1 VPTQSPQLSPHDLSP
16 YSSHIIARRLTPIP
30 NQRLPDAEIDDVL
43 MKALTVIGG
52 IATQHRAV
60 TGNVKVDGR
69 IVDYELVPSW
79 QSQTGLD
86 NAACHYVEER
96 PVTWLSGQAMDK
108 LNHLLVVTIAA
119 DGLMLL
125 TSTDA
130 EHRAALLLHL
140 QQNFFDGWEAVSQAV
155 LVKAMVERFAMRT
168 LWLAGIHRDTAIKPS
183 SKILSGSSLAEAID
197 PMNDSSYLAGAVRSS
212 EGGVSLRNSSVWTGP
227 NDTMRAFEARSI
239 KLLGAVRAAIAA
251 SPPDDLPVHSSLARW
266 ITSMDDTADCYF
278 IAHVDPETLDGA
290 SGRHKAQELVN
301 AFDVQ
306 LDQPGAASGKA
317 GWSFTA
323 RVTDAASATSAT
335 IDVVPELAGQGDRV
349 VYVIDPLP
357 PAPFDDWA
365 TAVMESP
372 SLLRAYYNSGH
383 TIASGS
389 VSQVRIQDA
398 PFGKFIFLDF
408 TNYLVTQ
415 EKPMVAK
422 GIAAPIQDMT
432 RQADVSLFKWIFKE
446 GLGLLNLSQ
455 PSQPSQGQCWLYCD
469 DGSSE
474 VADFVH
480 LDIGST
486 PTRLTLFHAK
496 GAGSAEPTR
505 RSVPGPYELV
515 ASQAIKNL
523 RAFDAKHLLDRIEKR
538 LAANGTERI
547 WDQPWSV
554 GLQPMPDAAAFK
566 AALEQLG
573 TDYDCEVII
582 VQPHVRRQDFLPAW
596 PQQLTQSATVGA
608 KQLRTLLFSVEST
621 ARAVNARFRV
631 VAEAI

>member
-1 VPTQSPQLSPHDLSP
+1 V
-16 YSSHIIARRLTPIP
+16 
-30 NQRLPDAEIDDVL
+30 
-43 MKALTVIGG
+43 
-52 IATQHRAV
+52 
-60 TGNVKVDGR
+60 
-69 IVDYELVPSW
+69 
-79 QSQTGLD
+79 
-86 NAACHYVEER
+86 
-96 PVTWLSGQAMDK
+96 
-108 LNHLLVVTIAA
+108 
-119 DGLMLL
+119 
-125 TSTDA
+125 
-130 EHRAALLLHL
+130 
-140 QQNFFDGWEAVSQAV
+140 
-155 LVKAMVERFAMRT
+155 
-168 LWLAGIHRDTAIKPS
+168 IKPS

-227 NDTMRAFEARSI
+227 NATMHAFEARSI
-239 KLLGAVRAAIAA
+239 KLLAAVRAAIAA

-266 ITSMDDTADCYF
+266 ITSMADTADCYF
-278 IAHVDPETLDGA
+278 IAHTDPETLDAA
-290 SGRHKAQELVN
+290 SGRHKAQELAD
-301 AFDVQ
+301 AFGVQ
-306 LDQPGAASGKA
+306 LAQPGAAAGKPA
-317 GWSFTA
+317 WSFTA
-323 RVTDAASATSAT
+323 RVTDTASATSVT
-335 IDVVPELAGQGDRV
+335 IDVVPDLAGDGDRV

-365 TAVMESP
+365 TAIMESP
-372 SLLRAYYNSGH
+372 SHLRAYYNSGH

-389 VSQVRIQDA
+389 LSQMRIQDA
-398 PFGKFIFLDF
+398 PFGRFEFLDF

-422 GIAAPIQDMT
+422 GVPAPIQHMT
-432 RQADVSLFKWIFKE
+432 SQADVSLFKWIFKE
-446 GLGLLNLSQ
+446 GLGLLTLAL
-455 PSQPSQGQCWLYCD
+455 PSPGRCWLYCD

-486 PTRLTLFHAK
+486 PKRLTLFHAK
-496 GAGSAEPTR
+496 GADSAEPTR

-523 RAFDAKHLLDRIEKR
+523 RAFDAKQLLDRIVKR
-538 LAANGTERI
+538 LADNGTERI
-547 WDQPWSV
+547 WDQPWAV

-596 PQQLTQSATVGA
+596 PQALPQSATVGA

-631 VAEAI
+631 VADAI

>member
-1 VPTQSPQLSPHDLSP
+1 
-16 YSSHIIARRLTPIP
+16 
-30 NQRLPDAEIDDVL
+30 

-52 IATQHRAV
+52 IATQPRAV

-79 QSQTGLD
+79 QSQPGLD
-86 NAACHYVEER
+86 NVACHYVEER
-96 PVTWLSGQAMDK
+96 PVTWLSGQSMDK
-108 LNHLLVVTIAA
+108 LNHLLVVTISE

-140 QQNFFDGWEAVSQAV
+140 QNNFFYGWEAVSQAV
-155 LVKAMVERFAMRT
+155 LVKAMVEKFAMKT

-197 PMNDSSYLAGAVRSS
+197 PMNDASYLAGAVRSS

-227 NDTMRAFEARSI
+227 NNTMQAFEARSI
-239 KLLGAVRAAIAA
+239 KLLDAVRAAIAA
-251 SPPDDLPVHSSLARW
+251 SPPDDLPVHGSLARW
-266 ITSMDDTADCYF
+266 ITSMNGTADCYF
-278 IAHVDPETLDGA
+278 IAHADPETLDSA

-306 LDQPGAASGKA
+306 LANPGAVVGKA
-317 GWSFTA
+317 AWSFKA
-323 RVTDAASATSAT
+323 LVTHAVSATSKM
-335 IDVVPELAGQGDRV
+335 IDVVPDLAGDRV

-357 PAPFDDWA
+357 PAPFDDWV

-383 TIASGS
+383 TITSGS
-389 VSQVRIQDA
+389 VSQMRIQDA
-398 PFGKFIFLDF
+398 PFDKFVFVDF
-408 TNYLVTQ
+408 TGYLVTQ
-415 EKPMVAK
+415 EKPMLCK
-422 GIAAPIQDMT
+422 GIAAPLQNMT
-432 RQADVSLFKWIFKE
+432 SLTDVSLFKWIFKE
-446 GLGLLNLSQ
+446 GLRLLNLA
-455 PSQPSQGQCWLYCD
+455 QPSQGQCWLYCD

-486 PTRLTLFHAK
+486 PKRLTLFHAK
-496 GAGSAEPTR
+496 GAGSTAPTR

-515 ASQAIKNL
+515 VSQAIKNL
-523 RAFDAKHLLDRIEKR
+523 RAFDAKQLLFRIEKR
-538 LAANGTERI
+538 LEDNGTERI
-547 WDQPWSV
+547 WDQPWAV
-554 GLQPMPDAAAFK
+554 GIQPMPDAAAFK

-573 TDYDCEVII
+573 TDYGCEVIV
-582 VQPHVRRQDFLPAW
+582 VQPHVRRSDFLPAW
-596 PQQLTQSATVGA
+596 PQELPQSATVGA
-608 KQLRTLLFSVEST
+608 KQLRTLLFGLEST
-621 ARAVNARFRV
+621 ARAVNAKFRV